1 MPKAYWVVTYRSV
14 TNPAAWQA
22 YAKLAIPA
30 ITEAGGRFL
39 ALNQPAKVYESGMDQ
54 RVVLVEFDSLEKAI
68 ACHDTPGLRG
78 RARNPR
84 RRKCGPRLAYRRRG
98 CLSDVLHPLLDAP

>member
-22 YAKLAIPA
+22 YAKLAVPA

-39 ALNQPAKVYESGMDQ
+39 ALNQPAKVYESGMNQ
-54 RVVLVEFDSLEKAI
+54 RVVLVEFDSLAKAI
-68 ACHDTPGLRG
+68 ACHDTPRYAAALELLGTGNVERDLR
-78 RARNPR
+78 NVE
-84 RRKCGPRLAYRRRG
+84 GPA
-98 CLSDVLHPLLDAP
+98 

>member
-22 YAKLAIPA
+22 YAKLAVPA

-39 ALNQPAKVYESGMDQ
+39 ALNQPAKVYESGLPQ
-54 RVVLVEFDSLEKAI
+54 RVVLVEFDSLDKAI
-68 ACHDTPGLRG
+68 ACHDTLGYAAALKLLGTGNVERDLRIVEG
-78 RARNPR
+78 A
-84 RRKCGPRLAYRRRG
+84 A
-98 CLSDVLHPLLDAP
+98 